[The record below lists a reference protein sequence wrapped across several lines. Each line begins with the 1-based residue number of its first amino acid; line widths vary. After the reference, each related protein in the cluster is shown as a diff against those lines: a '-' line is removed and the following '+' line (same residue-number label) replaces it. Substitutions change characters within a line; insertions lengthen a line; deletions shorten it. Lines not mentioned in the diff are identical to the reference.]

1 MGISQ
6 HLQGVSDTADLGSRT
21 QNLGFTKAKSNSR
34 KPCSIEGYDLSPAC
48 LGAQLGVWAEKV
60 APAAPDL
67 AAVLSAWETLPAP
80 IKAGIVAMVKAVP
93 K

>member
-1 MGISQ
+1 
-6 HLQGVSDTADLGSRT
+6 VSPD
-21 QNLGFTKAKSNSR
+21 
-34 KPCSIEGYDLSPAC
+34 C

-60 APAAPDL
+60 ATAAPDL
-67 AAVLSAWETLPAP
+67 AAVLSAWEALPAP